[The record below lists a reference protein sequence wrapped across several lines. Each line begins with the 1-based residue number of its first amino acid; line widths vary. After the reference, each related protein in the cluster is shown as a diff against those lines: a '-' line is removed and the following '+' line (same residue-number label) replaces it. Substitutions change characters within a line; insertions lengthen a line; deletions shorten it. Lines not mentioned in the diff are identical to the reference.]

1 MIKHYPFSLKTLLP
15 YFLMLVLLVAS
26 CKPSDEDIP
35 SYLYIPSMDVFVTD
49 PLQGTTSSNIT
60 DVWVYVNDDIQG
72 IYQLPVTLPV
82 RATGTTKLI
91 LSPGILA
98 NGISTTRVQYP
109 FYTDTIMYRDLVAGQ
124 TDTIYPAVTYRAATQ
139 FLLVEDFENGNEFSN
154 VIRVNDPVGVFEGGS
169 SGKIIMDTSRST
181 RIVTNTKFQ
190 VDQQDGVIV
199 FVELDYKSSHT
210 MQAGII
216 ATSSTQGSF
225 IITKVNISPKDDW
238 NKIYLNFTPE
248 INNTLAYEFQF
259 FLEVN
264 EPNTTD
270 DINIYIDN
278 VKILLDE

>member
-1 MIKHYPFSLKTLLP
+1 MLL
-15 YFLMLVLLVAS
+15 LVLLVAS
-26 CKPSDEDIP
+26 CKPSDDDIP
-35 SYLYIPSMDVFVTD
+35 SYLYIPAMDVFVTD
-49 PLQGTTSSNIT
+49 PLQGTTSSNIP
-60 DVWVYVNDDIQG
+60 DVWVYVNDEIQG

-82 RATGTTKLI
+82 RATGTTKLT

-124 TDTIYPAVTYRAATQ
+124 TDTLYPAVTYRAATQ
-139 FLLVEDFENGNEFSN
+139 YLLVEDFENGNEFSN
-154 VIRVNDPVGVFEGGS
+154 ISRINDAANVFEGNS
-169 SGKIIMDTSRST
+169 SGQMIIDTNRNT

-190 VDQQDGVIV
+190 VNQEDGVIV

-216 ATSSTQGSF
+216 ATSNTQGSF
-225 IITKVNISPKDDW
+225 VITKVNISPKDEW

-259 FLEVN
+259 FLQVN
-264 EPNTTD
+264 EQGSTD

>member
-1 MIKHYPFSLKTLLP
+1 
-15 YFLMLVLLVAS
+15 
-26 CKPSDEDIP
+26 
-35 SYLYIPSMDVFVTD
+35 MDVYVTD
-49 PLQGTTSSNIT
+49 PSQGTTSQKIT
-60 DVWVYVNDDIQG
+60 DVWVYVNDEIQG
-72 IYQLPVTLPV
+72 VYQLPVTLPV
-82 RATGTTKLI
+82 RATGTTKLT

-124 TDTIYPAVTYRAATQ
+124 TDTLYPAVTYRAATQ
-139 FLLVEDFENGNEFSN
+139 FLLNEDFENGNEFSN
-154 VIRVNDPVGVFEGGS
+154 LSRITDAANVFEGVS
-169 SGKIIMDTSRST
+169 SGQIVTDTSRNV

-190 VDQQDGVIV
+190 VNQLDGVIV

-210 MQAGII
+210 MKAGII

-225 IITKVNISPKDDW
+225 IISKVNISPQDDW

-264 EPNTTD
+264 EQNTTD
-270 DINIYIDN
+270 EINVFIDN
-278 VKILLDE
+278 IKILLDE